1 MFLAIS
7 IFITLTATMA
17 WANERWL
24 KWPTA
29 VGVTLLSAV
38 GSFILLL
45 WHQYVSPLN
54 QLVEWTS
61 AWKFNDLFMHGIL
74 CFLLFASA
82 LHVDVSLLKAE
93 RVMIFILSTFGVF
106 LASLFTATAL
116 WLLLPYIG
124 IHWSWTLCLL
134 FGVIVSPTDAVV
146 ASDALKRAFLPER
159 LKAKILGESLFND
172 GTSVVLFSLVIALL
186 FSDYQPPF
194 FTFVQ
199 GYDLSWAKWP
209 TYFAW
214 QVLGGV
220 GIGVLIGGAFLY
232 AISTV
237 NQPTVELLLT
247 LSCAMLTYAIADMCM
262 ASAPIA
268 VAFAGLAVSQ
278 HGRKYAMSEET
289 QSRVFSFWELLDEL
303 LNVGLFMLI
312 GIQLLQAQPSFYAWM
327 AALIAIPVAL
337 ASRYFSVAIPFVM
350 ARQFRTFSPKA
361 ITWMTIGG
369 LRGGISLALAM
380 SVPQI
385 DGKSIL
391 LVMTYAV
398 VVFSIVVQGGYIL
411 PKLAK
416 KHTIES

>member
-1 MFLAIS
+1 MFLALS
-7 IFITLTATMA
+7 IFITLTAIMA
-17 WANERWL
+17 WTNERWL

-29 VGVTLLSAV
+29 VGVTLLSAL

-61 AWKFNDLFMHGIL
+61 TWKFNDLLMHGIL

-106 LASLFTATAL
+106 LAAIFTATVL
-116 WLLLPYIG
+116 WLILPFIG
-124 IHWSWTLCLL
+124 IQWSWMLCLL

-146 ASDALKRAFLPER
+146 ASDALKRAFLPDR

-172 GTSVVLFSLVIALL
+172 GTSVVLFSLVVALL
-186 FSDYQPPF
+186 FSQHQPPF
-194 FTFVQ
+194 FSFIQ
-199 GYDLSWAKWP
+199 GYDLSWTQWP
-209 TYFAW
+209 AYFIW
-214 QVLGGV
+214 QVLGGSV
-220 GIGVLIGGAFLY
+220 IGILIGGVFLY

-247 LSCAMLTYAIADMCM
+247 LSCAMLTYAIADMLL

-278 HGRKYAMSEET
+278 HGRKYAMSEDT
-289 QSRVFSFWELLDEL
+289 QSRVFPFWELLDEL
-303 LNVGLFMLI
+303 LNVGLFVLI
-312 GIQLLQAQPSFYAWM
+312 GIQLLQAQPSFISWM

-337 ASRYFSVAIPFVM
+337 ASRYFSVAIPFVT
-350 ARQFRTFSPKA
+350 AKYFRDFSPKV

-380 SVPQI
+380 SVPPFE
-385 DGKSIL
+385 GSSTL
-391 LVMTYAV
+391 LVMTYVV
-398 VVFSIVVQGGYIL
+398 VVFSIVIQGGYIL

-416 KHTIES
+416 KYSPG